1 MQKMLSDSFRAEWSP
16 RLLSVIRI
24 IAGLMFM
31 QHGLSKYF
39 GFPAPFPVAV
49 QAASLL
55 GVAGVIEIV
64 AGALIAVG
72 LFARLA
78 AFIASGEMAV
88 AYFMFHFPKGFFP
101 LANGGELA
109 IFYCFFFLYIA
120 LHGPGPWSIDGARSR
135 S

>member
-1 MQKMLSDSFRAEWSP
+1 MLSDSFRAEWSP

-31 QHGLSKYF
+31 QHGLAKYF

-49 QAASLL
+49 QAASML

-64 AGALIAVG
+64 GGALIAAG
-72 LFARLA
+72 LFARAA
-78 AFIASGEMAV
+78 AFIASGEMAI

-120 LHGPGPWSIDGARSR
+120 LQGPGPWSIDAARSR